1 MQLITSM
8 IPLSS
13 LCILPLMAIRL
24 WWVILPTLLLLA
36 IAIQLWVLFETR
48 RMKSKIEQI
57 LDLTVM
63 GGGQDEVLADAEA
76 SVRRDDNGQDS
87 DTPVPDS
94 PSGSNNAE
102 DLWQHGKRISKLD
115 RELLARID
123 AEIEANIQ
131 DSEYSIETLRMKLG
145 ISRSGLYKK
154 LIYLTGRSP
163 LEYLRI
169 KRLQMG
175 RAMLENGETSVSQI
189 AWSVGFSPKQ
199 FSKYF
204 KDEYGCLPSEFIHYI
219 SD

>member
-1 MQLITSM
+1 
-8 IPLSS
+8 
-13 LCILPLMAIRL
+13 
-24 WWVILPTLLLLA
+24 
-36 IAIQLWVLFETR
+36 
-48 RMKSKIEQI
+48 MKTKIEQI

-63 GGGQDEVLADAEA
+63 GGGQDEVLADAE
-76 SVRRDDNGQDS
+76 SVVVRDDNGLDS

-102 DLWQHGKRISKLD
+102 DLWQHGKKISKLD

>member
-1 MQLITSM
+1 MQLTTYM
-8 IPLSS
+8 IPQVPLH
-13 LCILPLMAIRL
+13 ILPLMAIRH
-24 WWVILPTLLLLA
+24 WWIILPILLLLA
-36 IAIQLWVLFETR
+36 IAIQIWVLFETR

-57 LDLTVM
+57 LDLTAM
-63 GGGQDEVLADAEA
+63 TGGQDEISDDVETIMKENEG
-76 SVRRDDNGQDS
+76 RDS
-87 DTPVPDS
+87 LPSSPDS
-94 PSGSNNAE
+94 PSGTNNAE
-102 DLWQHGKRISKLD
+102 DIWQHSKKISKLD

-131 DSEYSIETLRMKLG
+131 DSEYSIETLRTKLG

-175 RAMLENGETSVSQI
+175 RTMLENGETSVSQI

>member
-1 MQLITSM
+1 M
-8 IPLSS
+8 IPQYS
-13 LCILPLMAIRL
+13 LCILPMVAIRH
-24 WWVILPTLLLLA
+24 WWVILPILLLLA
-36 IAIQLWVLFETR
+36 IAIQIWILLETR
-48 RMKSKIEQI
+48 RMKDKIEQI
-57 LDLTVM
+57 LDQTAM
-63 GGGQDEVLADAEA
+63 TGGLDEALADAESAA
-76 SVRRDDNGQDS
+76 SRDDEGPDL
-87 DTPVPDS
+87 DAPVPDTPTGAKNS
-94 PSGSNNAE
+94 RDDRRAE
-102 DLWQHGKRISKLD
+102 AGMIDISITQY
-115 RELLARID
+115 ID
-123 AEIEANIQ
+123 KIRLF
-131 DSEYSIETLRMKLG
+131 DPLRMKLG

>member
-1 MQLITSM
+1 M
-8 IPLSS
+8 IPQSS
-13 LCILPLMAIRL
+13 LCILPLMAIQL
-24 WWVILPTLLLLA
+24 WWVILPFLLLLA

-63 GGGQDEVLADAEA
+63 GGGQDGV
-76 SVRRDDNGQDS
+76 SDDVETVMKENEGQDS
-87 DTPVPDS
+87 VVPPSPDS
-94 PSGSNNAE
+94 PSATNNTE
-102 DLWQHGKRISKLD
+102 DIWQHGKRISRLD

-131 DSEYSIETLRMKLG
+131 DSEYSIETLRAKLG

-175 RAMLENGETSVSQI
+175 RTMLENGETSVSQI

-204 KDEYGCLPSEFIHYI
+204 KDEYGCLPSEFIHFI

>member
-1 MQLITSM
+1 M
-8 IPLSS
+8 IPLSPLS
-13 LCILPLMAIRL
+13 ILPAIAIRH
-24 WWVILPTLLLLA
+24 WWVILPILLLLA
-36 IAIQLWVLFETR
+36 IAIQVWILLETR

-57 LDLTVM
+57 LDLTALT
-63 GGGQDEVLADAEA
+63 GSQDEVLVDTGAAANDNESPDSEA
-76 SVRRDDNGQDS
+76 SDTDNTS
-87 DTPVPDS
+87 DTDNPKDI
-94 PSGSNNAE
+94 
-102 DLWQHGKRISKLD
+102 WQPGKKISKMD

-131 DSEYSIETLRMKLG
+131 DSEYSIETLRTKLG

-204 KDEYGCLPSEFIHYI
+204 KDEYGCLPSEFIHFI